1 MSVLLKIASSGT
13 SNQDENTEVSIII
26 IIIIILSLHQ
36 SNQTAAIHSINILR
50 GLIRESKLGE
60 AVVPFISSSLM
71 IALEGFSSKS
81 WPVRVQYAVF
91 QPSLCLSL
99 SLSLVRFVILVLCC
113 SVL

>member
-13 SNQDENTEVSIII
+13 SNQDENTEVIISII

-81 WPVRVQYAVF
+81 WPVRVQYTVF
-91 QPSLCLSL
+91 QPSL
-99 SLSLVRFVILVLCC
+99 SLSLVRFVILVRCC